1 MPTFSDRSC
10 SGGTSFFLIHQQKT
24 NRKNKIIAFFFFPQT
39 GKKTNQNTPTTTKPL
54 RFMLYFYFTP
64 VWKDRDLSKQPTAA
78 MELNSTL
85 TKQVT

>member
-1 MPTFSDRSC
+1 
-10 SGGTSFFLIHQQKT
+10 
-24 NRKNKIIAFFFFPQT
+24 
-39 GKKTNQNTPTTTKPL
+39 
-54 RFMLYFYFTP
+54 MLYFYFTP